1 MVLSVT
7 EFSHS
12 CIDIST
18 CLRYA
23 RACYQYAHYSECVDW
38 CEMLAK
44 QDNQSMVKCL
54 LGKANFHIYQ
64 QMQFE
69 LRKHLRL
76 QFQFTPKYQEMH
88 RKCYQL
94 ARSTIDLLGTAL
106 DENLLIQS
114 DELKML
120 DLAMLDYIMEAKG
133 GHNRCLLCLKKA
145 KLRKSHYFPK
155 SLLESFCRGVPTPE
169 NLKILRS
176 ATDHH
181 SLDKSPRQMV
191 YSMFCSNCENI
202 LSKHGETQFQPQF
215 FNQIYNTCDPA
226 QPAAE
231 QSIKY
236 EEWLYHFCI
245 GIIFRGLAV
254 YHDQSFFN
262 SDVVYKL
269 FQKCRQC
276 LLNVG
281 LQSPSH
287 STITSTA
294 SDQVQPQ
301 VAILINP
308 IKEGLEDFQYGS
320 MRKVLN
326 SPLYY
331 LNVAGPLD
339 REKRSRPPQLHCFVV
354 HFGVINIVAPLNSAE
369 CEKLPS
375 KCFINSKG
383 GVFLVPADEKRRE
396 KIPKGIWKVFQV
408 LAVQSE
414 EEMLVK
420 PAKAA
425 KDYEQK
431 KLREPNKE
439 VQELFQLVESRTKA
453 VQALGTPVH
462 ILPSPI
468 PEVPKVLD
476 FLPDQFL
483 VSPKHEPS
491 SVHLPPGHAI
501 LVHRN
506 FSLGNDVGETLFLAV
521 GKGGQY
527 SLEKP
532 YLIYHRYEPGL
543 QIHTAFFVSPADL
556 VAHEFLPSE
565 RPKDLMERVEW
576 EIIQNVRSV
585 CHVVLPQ
592 VLGEKG
598 IVNCTSLLKRIQC
611 HAQALR

>member
-1 MVLSVT
+1 
-7 EFSHS
+7 
-12 CIDIST
+12 
-18 CLRYA
+18 
-23 RACYQYAHYSECVDW
+23 
-38 CEMLAK
+38 
-44 QDNQSMVKCL
+44 
-54 LGKANFHIYQ
+54 
-64 QMQFE
+64 
-69 LRKHLRL
+69 
-76 QFQFTPKYQEMH
+76 MH

-94 ARSTIDLLGTAL
+94 ARSTIDVLGTAL
-106 DENLLIQS
+106 DSNLLDPLLQG

-120 DLAMLDYIMEAKG
+120 DMAMLDYIMEAKG
-133 GHNRCLLCLKKA
+133 GHDRCLLCLKKA
-145 KLRKSHYFPK
+145 RLRKSHYFPR

-176 ATDHH
+176 DCR
-181 SLDKSPRQMV
+181 SLDKSPKQMV
-191 YSMFCSNCENI
+191 HSMFCSSCENL

-215 FNQIYNTCDPA
+215 FNQIYDTRDPA
-226 QPAAE
+226 RPAAE
-231 QSIKY
+231 QSITY
-236 EEWLYHFCI
+236 GEWLYHFCI

-254 YHDQSFFN
+254 HHDQSFFN

-269 FQKCRQC
+269 FRKCRQC
-276 LLNVG
+276 LLNIG
-281 LQSPSH
+281 LQSPSD
-287 STITSTA
+287 STATSAA
-294 SDQVQPQ
+294 SDQQQPE
-301 VAILINP
+301 VAILVNP
-308 IKEGLEDFQYGS
+308 TRESSEDFRYGS

-339 REKRSRPPQLHCFVV
+339 SDKRSRPPQMHCFVV
-354 HFGVINIVAPLNSAE
+354 HFGVINIVAPLNRAE
-369 CEKLPS
+369 CEALPRE
-375 KCFINSKG
+375 CFINSKG
-383 GVFLVPADEKRRE
+383 GVFLVPADGNRRE
-396 KIPKGIWKVFQV
+396 KIPKGIWRVFQV

-431 KLREPNKE
+431 KLREPNE
-439 VQELFQLVESRTKA
+439 ELQELFQLVESRAQA

-462 ILPSPI
+462 VLPSPI
-468 PEVPKVLD
+468 PEAPKVID
-476 FLPDQFL
+476 FLPDKFL
-483 VSPKHEPS
+483 VSPKHDPS
-491 SVHLPPGHAI
+491 SVHLPPDHTI

-532 YLIYHRYEPGL
+532 YLIYHRHEPGL
-543 QIHTAFFVSPADL
+543 QLHTGFFVSPVDL

-565 RPKDLMERVEW
+565 CPKDLMERVEW
-576 EIIQNVRSV
+576 EIIENVRAV

-592 VLGEKG
+592 VLSEKG

-611 HAQALR
+611 HAQTLR